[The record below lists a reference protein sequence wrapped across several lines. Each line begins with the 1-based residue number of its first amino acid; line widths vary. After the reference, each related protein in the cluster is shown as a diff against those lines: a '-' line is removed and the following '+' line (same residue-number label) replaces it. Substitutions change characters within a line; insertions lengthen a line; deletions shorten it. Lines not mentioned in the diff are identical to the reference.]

1 MMEANRPIDM
11 AVVIDNSGSMYGP
24 NGNDPDLLRI
34 IGAHIFIAR
43 LGFGEP
49 NENDY
54 QASVISMGGVPELIA
69 PLQPLTRP
77 VRGSLARTTSDP
89 EDAGGTHIIHALEMA
104 YQELRT
110 SPNRKPGSLPAVV
123 LLTDGVPD
131 PPAGQSQADIE
142 QLVSEN
148 PDIPLFVMLLQNRV
162 GGSSPEYQAYIT
174 FWRQLQTR
182 HTHLFTYQVEDAE
195 QIENIYNQIIAQ
207 LHSTVPSERF
217 LVVPGKPVDVF
228 VSRYVQRLIVTIVHE
243 RDMER
248 GEVII
253 KDSVGIEVLDT
264 DQDVSRFDD
273 PDNLAEVVSI
283 GPRRIGTLVDDVWTI
298 ETDVPVYIFLDRQ
311 GAYRFNFEAPEV
323 GLTDV
328 TNVYLA
334 IDRHSP
340 SRELVIRFTLLNNK
354 DDSVIT
360 DPQPIYGMVIHPDGS
375 EAELRIP
382 VVHPDGRGVY
392 QIEYDYSSYPQALT
406 ESGRYAF
413 TLKAGQAND
422 QEGERIPVTI
432 AKLLVDVG
440 RGVYIQAVEPSPL
453 ICQAGQSAPVTVT
466 LGDSDT
472 ADMNT
477 AHLRIFGGGADVEL
491 ARSGEDAF
499 SGDVSALCASLL
511 SGATCSTTVDT
522 TFRTRLVAQSP
533 DGSTLPPSERVVAVQ
548 ALAPTCTPTPTPTAT
563 PAPPPPPTP
572 IPDSDG
578 DGWDDLVDQCKD
590 QPGIAMFNG
599 CPPPIWF
606 WVLIGALG
614 LGLLAFLVL
623 WLIPWINVRIN
634 PPPEAFVLVCRAGER
649 RAVPISI
656 RQVGLNRRKNKVTIG
671 GDQKKAHIYVKDLKP
686 IEFVVEKQGEQA
698 VLLDAETGFRKG
710 TFSDKAQ
717 SSISTSNTGIALRIS
732 LDRSKLRC

>member
-1 MMEANRPIDM
+1 M
-11 AVVIDNSGSMYGP
+11 AIVIDNSGSMYGP
-24 NGNDPDLLRI
+24 SGNDPDLLRI
-34 IGAHIFIAR
+34 IGAHMFIAR
-43 LGFGEP
+43 LGFDEP

-54 QASVISMGGVPELIA
+54 QASVISMGGEPELIA
-69 PLQPLTRP
+69 PLQPLARP
-77 VRGSLARTTSDP
+77 IRGSLAHTISNP
-89 EDAGGTHIIHALEMA
+89 ENAGGTHIIHALEMA

-110 SPNRKPGSLPAVV
+110 SPNRKPDSLPAVL

-131 PPAGQSQADIE
+131 PSAGQSQADIE

-148 PDIPLFVMLLQNRV
+148 PDIPLFIMLLQNRV

-182 HTHLFTYQVEDAE
+182 YTHLFTYQVEDAE

-207 LHSTVPSERF
+207 LQNTVPSERF
-217 LVVPGKPVDVF
+217 LVVPGEPVDIF

-253 KDSVGIEVLDT
+253 KDPVGIEVLDT
-264 DQDVSRFDD
+264 DQGVSRFDD
-273 PDNLAEVVSI
+273 PRNFAEVVSI
-283 GPRRIGTLVDDVWTI
+283 GSRRIGDLVDDVWTI

-311 GAYRFNFEAPEV
+311 GAYRFNFETPEV

-340 SRELVIRFTLLNNK
+340 SRELIIRFTLLSNK

-360 DPQPIYGMVIHPDGS
+360 DPQPIYGMVTHPDGS

-382 VVHPDGRGVY
+382 VVHPDDSGVY
-392 QIEYDYSSYPQALT
+392 EIGYDYSSYPQALT

-413 TLKAGQAND
+413 TLKAGEAND
-422 QEGERIPVTI
+422 KEGERIPVTI

-440 RGVYIQAVEPSPL
+440 RGAYIQAVDPSPL
-453 ICQAGQSAPVTVT
+453 ICQVGQSVPVTVT

-472 ADMNT
+472 ADMDT
-477 AHLRIFGGGADVEL
+477 ARIRIFGGGADVQL
-491 ARSGEDAF
+491 TRRGDDTFA
-499 SGDVSALCASLL
+499 GDVSTLCAPLL
-511 SGATCSTTVDT
+511 SGATCSTTVEAD
-522 TFRTRLVAQSP
+522 FRVRLVAQAP
-533 DGSTLPPSERVVAVQ
+533 DGSTLPPSEREVGVQ
-548 ALAPTCTPTPTPTAT
+548 AIAPACTPTPMPTSTPV
-563 PAPPPPPTP
+563 PLPPPTP

-590 QPGIAMFNG
+590 QPGIATFNG

-606 WVLIGALG
+606 WILIGALG

-623 WLIPWINVRIN
+623 WFIPWINVKLN

-649 RAVPISI
+649 RAVPISV

-686 IEFVVEKQGEQA
+686 VEFVVEKQGDRV

-710 TFSDKAQ
+710 AFSDKAQ
-717 SSISTSNTGIALRIS
+717 STVRTSNTDITLRIG